1 MDTNTK
7 YRRWGWGAVIG
18 LIAIILIAGL
28 VIALTMNKKPSSTEA
43 ELANDGANGE
53 IVAVDGDENTNN
65 SSANSDSSKS
75 EEKSEEKSEDKSEDK
90 SSSEKKNES
99 SSSSSDEKNS
109 HSGSS
114 ANGGATSGGNSNGGS
129 NGSSAANG
137 SSSAD
142 AGQMPKTGPVDA
154 TIAILGMAATA
165 YLLSLNAA
173 WVKEK
178 FRK

>member
-28 VIALTMNKKPSSTEA
+28 VIALTMNKKPSNTEA

-53 IVAVDGDENTNN
+53 IVAVDGDENTNS

-75 EEKSEEKSEDKSEDK
+75 EEKSEEKSEDKS
-90 SSSEKKNES
+90 SSEKKDGS

-142 AGQMPKTGPVDA
+142 ASQMPKTGPVDA

-173 WVKEK
+173 WAKEK
-178 FRK
+178 VRK

>member
-7 YRRWGWGAVIG
+7 YRRWGWRAVIG

-28 VIALTMNKKPSSTEA
+28 VIALTMNKKPSNTEA

-75 EEKSEEKSEDKSEDK
+75 EEKSEDKSEDK
-90 SSSEKKNES
+90 SSSEKKDES

-137 SSSAD
+137 GSSAD

-173 WVKEK
+173 WAKEK
-178 FRK
+178 VRK

>member
-28 VIALTMNKKPSSTEA
+28 VIALTMNKKPSNTEA

-75 EEKSEEKSEDKSEDK
+75 EEKSEEKSEDKS
-90 SSSEKKNES
+90 SSEKKDES

-142 AGQMPKTGPVDA
+142 ASQMPKTGPVDA
-154 TIAILGMAATA
+154 TIAILGMAVTA

-173 WVKEK
+173 WAKEK
-178 FRK
+178 VRK

>member
-28 VIALTMNKKPSSTEA
+28 VIALTMNKKPSNTEA

-75 EEKSEEKSEDKSEDK
+75 EEKSEEKSEDKS
-90 SSSEKKNES
+90 SSERKDGS

-137 SSSAD
+137 SSSTD
-142 AGQMPKTGPVDA
+142 ASQMPKTGPVDA

-173 WVKEK
+173 WAKEK
-178 FRK
+178 VRK

>member
-28 VIALTMNKKPSSTEA
+28 VIALTMNKKPSNTEA
-43 ELANDGANGE
+43 ELANDGAKGE

-75 EEKSEEKSEDKSEDK
+75 EEKSEEKSEDKS
-90 SSSEKKNES
+90 SSEKKDES

-114 ANGGATSGGNSNGGS
+114 ANGGATSGGNSNGSS

-142 AGQMPKTGPVDA
+142 ASQMPKTGPVDA

-173 WVKEK
+173 WAKEK
-178 FRK
+178 VRK

>member
-28 VIALTMNKKPSSTEA
+28 VIALTMNKKPSNTEA

-53 IVAVDGDENTNN
+53 IVAVDGNENTNN
-65 SSANSDSSKS
+65 SSANSDSS
-75 EEKSEEKSEDKSEDK
+75 KSEEKSEDKSEDK

-129 NGSSAANG
+129 NGNSAASG

-142 AGQMPKTGPVDA
+142 ASQMPKTGPVDA

-178 FRK
+178 VRK

>member
-28 VIALTMNKKPSSTEA
+28 VIALTMNKKPSNTEA

-53 IVAVDGDENTNN
+53 IVAVDGNENTNN
-65 SSANSDSSKS
+65 SSANSDSS
-75 EEKSEEKSEDKSEDK
+75 KSEEKSEDKSEDK

-137 SSSAD
+137 SSSTD
-142 AGQMPKTGPVDA
+142 ASQMPKTGPVDA

-173 WVKEK
+173 WAKEK
-178 FRK
+178 VRK

>member
-28 VIALTMNKKPSSTEA
+28 VIALTMNKKPSNTEA

-53 IVAVDGDENTNN
+53 IVAVNGNENTNN
-65 SSANSDSSKS
+65 SSANSDSS
-75 EEKSEEKSEDKSEDK
+75 KSEEKSEDKSEDK

-173 WVKEK
+173 WAKEK
-178 FRK
+178 VRK

>member
-28 VIALTMNKKPSSTEA
+28 VIALTMNKKPSNTEA

-75 EEKSEEKSEDKSEDK
+75 EEKSEEKSEDKS
-90 SSSEKKNES
+90 SSEKKDES

-114 ANGGATSGGNSNGGS
+114 ANGGATSGGNSNDGS
-129 NGSSAANG
+129 NGGSAANG

-142 AGQMPKTGPVDA
+142 ASQMPKTGPVDA

-173 WVKEK
+173 WAKEK
-178 FRK
+178 VRK

>member
-28 VIALTMNKKPSSTEA
+28 VIALTMNKKPSNTEA

-75 EEKSEEKSEDKSEDK
+75 EEKSEEKSEDKS
-90 SSSEKKNES
+90 SSEKKDGS

-142 AGQMPKTGPVDA
+142 ASQMPKTGPVDT

-173 WVKEK
+173 WAKEK
-178 FRK
+178 VRK

>member
-43 ELANDGANGE
+43 ELANDGANGK

-129 NGSSAANG
+129 NGSSAASG

-142 AGQMPKTGPVDA
+142 ASQMPKTGPVDA

-178 FRK
+178 VRK

>member
-28 VIALTMNKKPSSTEA
+28 VIALTMNKKPSNTEA

-75 EEKSEEKSEDKSEDK
+75 EEKSEDKSEDK
-90 SSSEKKNES
+90 SSSEKKDES

-142 AGQMPKTGPVDA
+142 ASQMPKTGPVDA

-173 WVKEK
+173 WAKEK
-178 FRK
+178 VRK

>member
-28 VIALTMNKKPSSTEA
+28 VIALTMNKKPSNTEA

-75 EEKSEEKSEDKSEDK
+75 EEKSEEKSEDKS
-90 SSSEKKNES
+90 SSEKKDES

-137 SSSAD
+137 SSSTD
-142 AGQMPKTGPVDA
+142 ASQMPKTGPVDA

-173 WVKEK
+173 WAKEK
-178 FRK
+178 VRK

>member
-28 VIALTMNKKPSSTEA
+28 VIALTMNKKPSNTEA

-75 EEKSEEKSEDKSEDK
+75 EEKSEEKSEDKS
-90 SSSEKKNES
+90 SSEKKDES

-137 SSSAD
+137 GSSAD
-142 AGQMPKTGPVDA
+142 ASQMPKTGPVDA

-173 WVKEK
+173 WAKEK
-178 FRK
+178 VRK

>member
-28 VIALTMNKKPSSTEA
+28 VIALTMNKKPSNTEA

-75 EEKSEEKSEDKSEDK
+75 EEKSEEKSEDKS
-90 SSSEKKNES
+90 SSEKKDGS

-142 AGQMPKTGPVDA
+142 ASQMPKTGPVDA
-154 TIAILGMAATA
+154 TIAIRGMAATA

-173 WVKEK
+173 WAKEK
-178 FRK
+178 VRK

>member
-28 VIALTMNKKPSSTEA
+28 VIALTMNKKPSNTEA

-75 EEKSEEKSEDKSEDK
+75 EEKSEEKSEDKS
-90 SSSEKKNES
+90 SSEKKDGS

-142 AGQMPKTGPVDA
+142 ASRMPKTGPVDA

-173 WVKEK
+173 WAKEK
-178 FRK
+178 VRK

>member
-28 VIALTMNKKPSSTEA
+28 VIALTMNKKPSNTEA

-75 EEKSEEKSEDKSEDK
+75 EEKSEEKSEDKS
-90 SSSEKKNES
+90 SSEKKDGS

-129 NGSSAANG
+129 NGSNAANG

-142 AGQMPKTGPVDA
+142 ASQMPKTGPVDA

-173 WVKEK
+173 WAKEK
-178 FRK
+178 VRK

>member
-28 VIALTMNKKPSSTEA
+28 VIALTMNKKPSNTEA

-75 EEKSEEKSEDKSEDK
+75 EEKSEEKSEDKS
-90 SSSEKKNES
+90 SSEKKDES

-142 AGQMPKTGPVDA
+142 ASQMPKTGPVDA

-173 WVKEK
+173 WAKEK
-178 FRK
+178 VRK

>member
-53 IVAVDGDENTNN
+53 IVAVDGNENTNN
-65 SSANSDSSKS
+65 SSANSDSS
-75 EEKSEEKSEDKSEDK
+75 KSEEKSEDKSEDK

-173 WVKEK
+173 WAKEK
-178 FRK
+178 VRK

>member
-28 VIALTMNKKPSSTEA
+28 VIALTMNKKPSNTEA

-53 IVAVDGDENTNN
+53 IVAVDGNENTNN
-65 SSANSDSSKS
+65 SSADSDSS
-75 EEKSEEKSEDKSEDK
+75 KSEEKSEDKSEDK

-173 WVKEK
+173 WAKEK
-178 FRK
+178 VRK

>member
-75 EEKSEEKSEDKSEDK
+75 EEKSEDKSEDK
-90 SSSEKKNES
+90 SSSEKKDGS
-99 SSSSSDEKNS
+99 SNSSSDEKNS

-142 AGQMPKTGPVDA
+142 ASQMPKTGPVDA

-173 WVKEK
+173 WAKEK
-178 FRK
+178 VRK

>member
-28 VIALTMNKKPSSTEA
+28 VIALTMNKKPSNTEA

-65 SSANSDSSKS
+65 SSANSDSS
-75 EEKSEEKSEDKSEDK
+75 KSEEKSEDKSEDK

-129 NGSSAANG
+129 NGNSAASG

-142 AGQMPKTGPVDA
+142 ASQMPKTGPVDA

-178 FRK
+178 VRK

>member
-28 VIALTMNKKPSSTEA
+28 VIALTMNKKPSNTEA

-75 EEKSEEKSEDKSEDK
+75 EEKSEEKSEDKS
-90 SSSEKKNES
+90 SSEKKDES

-129 NGSSAANG
+129 NGGNAANG

-142 AGQMPKTGPVDA
+142 ASQMPKTGPVDA

-173 WVKEK
+173 WAKEK
-178 FRK
+178 VRK

>member
-28 VIALTMNKKPSSTEA
+28 VIALTMNKKPSNTEA

-53 IVAVDGDENTNN
+53 IVAVDGNENTNN

-75 EEKSEEKSEDKSEDK
+75 EEKSEDKSEDR

-178 FRK
+178 VRK

>member
-28 VIALTMNKKPSSTEA
+28 VIALTMNKKPSNTEA

-75 EEKSEEKSEDKSEDK
+75 EEKSEDKSEDK
-90 SSSEKKNES
+90 SSSEKKDES

-137 SSSAD
+137 GSSAD

-178 FRK
+178 VRK

>member
-28 VIALTMNKKPSSTEA
+28 VIALTMNKKPSNTEA

-53 IVAVDGDENTNN
+53 IVAVDGNENTNN
-65 SSANSDSSKS
+65 SSANSDSS
-75 EEKSEEKSEDKSEDK
+75 KSEEKSEDKSEDK

-114 ANGGATSGGNSNGGS
+114 ANGSATSGGNSNGGS

-173 WVKEK
+173 WAKEK
-178 FRK
+178 VRK

>member
-28 VIALTMNKKPSSTEA
+28 VIALTMNKKPSNTEA

-75 EEKSEEKSEDKSEDK
+75 EEKSEEKSEDKS
-90 SSSEKKNES
+90 SSEKKDES

-129 NGSSAANG
+129 NGSNAANG

-142 AGQMPKTGPVDA
+142 ASQMPKTGPVDA

-173 WVKEK
+173 WAKEK
-178 FRK
+178 VRK

>member
-28 VIALTMNKKPSSTEA
+28 VIALTMNKKPSNTEA

-53 IVAVDGDENTNN
+53 IVAVDGNENTNN
-65 SSANSDSSKS
+65 SSANSDSL
-75 EEKSEEKSEDKSEDK
+75 KSEEKSEDKSEDK

-173 WVKEK
+173 WAKEK
-178 FRK
+178 VRK

>member
-28 VIALTMNKKPSSTEA
+28 VIALTMNKKPSNTEA

-75 EEKSEEKSEDKSEDK
+75 EEKSEEKSEDKS
-90 SSSEKKNES
+90 SSEKKDES

-129 NGSSAANG
+129 NGSNAANG

-142 AGQMPKTGPVDA
+142 ASQMPKTGPGDA

-173 WVKEK
+173 WAKEK
-178 FRK
+178 VRK

>member
-28 VIALTMNKKPSSTEA
+28 VIALTMNKKPSNTEA

-75 EEKSEEKSEDKSEDK
+75 EEKSEEKSEDKS
-90 SSSEKKNES
+90 SSEKKDGS

-109 HSGSS
+109 RSGSS

-142 AGQMPKTGPVDA
+142 ASQMPKTGPVDA

-173 WVKEK
+173 WAKEK
-178 FRK
+178 VRK

>member
-28 VIALTMNKKPSSTEA
+28 VIALTMNKKPSNTEA

-53 IVAVDGDENTNN
+53 IVAVNGNENTNN
-65 SSANSDSSKS
+65 SSANSDSS
-75 EEKSEEKSEDKSEDK
+75 KSEEKSEDKSEDK

-178 FRK
+178 VRK

>member
-28 VIALTMNKKPSSTEA
+28 VIALTMNKKPSNTEA

-75 EEKSEEKSEDKSEDK
+75 EEKSEDK
-90 SSSEKKNES
+90 SSSEKKDES

-142 AGQMPKTGPVDA
+142 ASQMPKTGPVDA

-173 WVKEK
+173 WAKEK
-178 FRK
+178 VRK

>member
-18 LIAIILIAGL
+18 VIAIILIAGL
-28 VIALTMNKKPSSTEA
+28 VIALTMNKKPSNTEA

-75 EEKSEEKSEDKSEDK
+75 EEKSEEKSEDKS
-90 SSSEKKNES
+90 SSEKKDGS

-142 AGQMPKTGPVDA
+142 ASQMPKTGPVDA

-173 WVKEK
+173 WAKEK
-178 FRK
+178 VRK

>member
-75 EEKSEEKSEDKSEDK
+75 EEKSEDKSEDK
-90 SSSEKKNES
+90 SSSEKKDGS
-99 SSSSSDEKNS
+99 SNSSSDEKNS

-129 NGSSAANG
+129 NGSSAASG

-142 AGQMPKTGPVDA
+142 ASQMPKTGPVDA

-173 WVKEK
+173 WAKEK
-178 FRK
+178 VRK

>member
-28 VIALTMNKKPSSTEA
+28 VIALTMNKKPSNTEA

-53 IVAVDGDENTNN
+53 IVAVDGNENTNN
-65 SSANSDSSKS
+65 SSADSDSS
-75 EEKSEEKSEDKSEDK
+75 KSEEKSEDKSEDK

-129 NGSSAANG
+129 NGSSAASG

-142 AGQMPKTGPVDA
+142 ASQMPKTGPVDA

-173 WVKEK
+173 WAKEK
-178 FRK
+178 VRK

>member
-1 MDTNTK
+1 MVLFFSISD
-7 YRRWGWGAVIG
+7 I
-18 LIAIILIAGL
+18 IIILQLEI
-28 VIALTMNKKPSSTEA
+28 SST
-43 ELANDGANGE
+43 
-53 IVAVDGDENTNN
+53 TNFITFIP
-65 SSANSDSSKS
+65 KS
-75 EEKSEEKSEDKSEDK
+75 NLFNFDFALPIIKIESEDKSEDK

-178 FRK
+178 VRK

>member
-75 EEKSEEKSEDKSEDK
+75 EEKSEDKSEDK
-90 SSSEKKNES
+90 SSSEKKDGS
-99 SSSSSDEKNS
+99 SNSSSDEKNS

-114 ANGGATSGGNSNGGS
+114 ANGGATSGGGNSNGGS

-142 AGQMPKTGPVDA
+142 ASQMPKTGPVDA

-173 WVKEK
+173 WAKEK
-178 FRK
+178 VRK

>member
-28 VIALTMNKKPSSTEA
+28 VIALTMNKKPSNTEA

-53 IVAVDGDENTNN
+53 IVAVDGNENTNN
-65 SSANSDSSKS
+65 SSANSDSS
-75 EEKSEEKSEDKSEDK
+75 KSEEKSEDKSEDK

-129 NGSSAANG
+129 NGSSAASG

-142 AGQMPKTGPVDA
+142 ASQMPKTGPVDA

-173 WVKEK
+173 WAKEK
-178 FRK
+178 VRK

>member
-28 VIALTMNKKPSSTEA
+28 VIALTMNKKPSNTEA

-65 SSANSDSSKS
+65 SSANSNSS
-75 EEKSEEKSEDKSEDK
+75 KSEEKSEDKSEDK
-90 SSSEKKNES
+90 SSSEKKDES

-142 AGQMPKTGPVDA
+142 ASQMPKTGPVDA
-154 TIAILGMAATA
+154 TIAILGMAVTA
-165 YLLSLNAA
+165 YLLSLNVA
-173 WVKEK
+173 WAKEK
-178 FRK
+178 VRK